1 MLKLLEGLVPVQSAD
16 LEDVIEGTAPL
27 EKESELD
34 EEGGEDG
41 QDRPVPVQHWLS
53 PQHLH
58 RLYVFSLVWSMGAF
72 LDIGDRKKFSDF
84 LHDKLASVLDLP
96 KSNKLPDAVVFDYM
110 VSQQGEQDSVSE
122 NFM

>member
-16 LEDVIEGTAPL
+16 LADTVEGT
-27 EKESELD
+27 EKEAELD

-41 QDRPVPVQHWLS
+41 QDRPAPVLRRLTA
-53 PQHLH
+53 QHLH

-72 LDIGDRKKFSDF
+72 LDIGDRKKFNDF

-96 KSNKLPDAVVFDYM
+96 GTDMLPGAIVFDFV
-110 VSQQGEQDSVSE
+110 VSQKGEDLLSG
-122 NFM
+122 NFI